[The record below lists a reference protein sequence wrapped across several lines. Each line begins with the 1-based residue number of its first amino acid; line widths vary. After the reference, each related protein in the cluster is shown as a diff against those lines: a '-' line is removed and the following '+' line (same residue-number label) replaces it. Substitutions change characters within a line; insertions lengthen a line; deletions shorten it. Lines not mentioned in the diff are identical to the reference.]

1 MGEQDGQKAAGADMT
16 ATSGTRLMSIDAFRG
31 FDMMM
36 IMGFNAMMI
45 ALGKWMYG
53 GDGGWLANQFRHPE
67 WFGLSFYDTIFPTFL
82 FIAGL
87 SFPFSHAK
95 DVARGATSLQMHG
108 KIFRRAALLV
118 MLGWVVNGVF
128 KVGFAEL
135 RYGSVLAK
143 IGLGWMFAALAYI
156 HFGRMARIALCAAL
170 IIGYAV
176 LPGTVVAPDYP
187 NASSLSIE
195 GNFIGWLDRMT
206 MPGTLWQGTV
216 INGQQVKNL
225 CEPSGLYANFFASA
239 TAMLGCFAGEIVR
252 SARSGARKT
261 VHLLMLAAGL
271 LLAGAVMT
279 VWMPISKKLWSP
291 SFILCVGAYSTA
303 LFALFYWL
311 VDVLKWRWWTPF
323 FTVIG
328 MNAITIYLLQRI
340 VDYKKISHFF
350 LGGVAAHLPPAAGE
364 LLLATGYF
372 AACWL
377 TLYFLYRKRTFLKV

>member
-1 MGEQDGQKAAGADMT
+1 
-16 ATSGTRLMSIDAFRG
+16 
-31 FDMMM
+31 MMM

-45 ALGKWMYG
+45 ALGKCLYG
-53 GDGGWLANQFRHPE
+53 GDGGWLASQFRHPE

-95 DVARGATSLQMHG
+95 DVARGATRLQMHC
-108 KIFRRAALLV
+108 KIFRRAAILV
-118 MLGWVVNGVF
+118 VLGWVVNGVF

-143 IGLGWMFAALAYI
+143 IGIGWMLAALAYI
-156 HFGRMARIALCAAL
+156 HFGRTARIAICAAL
-170 IIGYAV
+170 IVGYAV
-176 LPGTVVAPDYP
+176 LLGTVVAPDYP
-187 NASSLSIE
+187 GASPLSIE

-206 MPGTLWQGTV
+206 MPGTLWQGAV
-216 INGQQVKNL
+216 IDGRQVKSL

-252 SARSGARKT
+252 APRSGGRKAL
-261 VHLLMLAAGL
+261 HLLLMAAGL
-271 LLAGAVMT
+271 LLSGGVMA

-303 LFALFYWL
+303 MFALLYWV
-311 VDVLKWRWWTPF
+311 VDVLQCRWWTPF

-328 MNAITIYLLQRI
+328 MNAITIYMLQRI
-340 VDYKKISHFF
+340 VDYKRISQFF
-350 LGGVAAHLPPAAGE
+350 LGGVAARLSPAAGD

>member
-1 MGEQDGQKAAGADMT
+1 MKEREAQESSVANTT
-16 ATSGTRLMSIDAFRG
+16 ATSGARLVSIDVFRG

-53 GDGGWLANQFRHPE
+53 GDGGWLAGQFRHPE

-95 DVARGATSLQMHG
+95 DVSKGVTNLQMHC

-128 KVGFAEL
+128 KVGFSEL

-143 IGLGWMFAALAYI
+143 IGLGWMFAALVYI
-156 HFGRMARIALCAAL
+156 HFRRTVRIVICAAL
-170 IIGYAV
+170 ILLYAV
-176 LPGTVVAPDYP
+176 LLGTVVAPDYP

-206 MPGTLWQGTV
+206 MPGTLWQGAM
-216 INGQQVKNL
+216 IDGHQVKNL

-252 SARSGARKT
+252 TPRSGGRKT
-261 VHLLMLAAGL
+261 VHLLMLSIGL
-271 LLAGAVMT
+271 LVTGVVMT
-279 VWMPISKKLWSP
+279 LWMPISKKLWTP

-303 LFALFYWL
+303 LFAFFYWL
-311 VDVLKWRWWTPF
+311 VDVLHWRWWTPF

-350 LGGVAAHLPPAAGE
+350 LGGVAAHLSPAAGD
-364 LLLATGYF
+364 LLLAIGYF
-372 AACWL
+372 VACWL